1 LGIKPLPASSLEFG
15 INTRIGGKAV
25 KIDLLKNGCLKI
37 LLTEDEL
44 RDFNLT
50 FEALDYNNENTRS
63 ALHQLLEKA
72 RRQTGFDASGSFIIE
87 ALPVD
92 GGCMLLLTPTCDNRR
107 VRMKRVAGPYIYELD
122 DADSVLH
129 FAESVGEHA
138 APLYGSSLYRFDK
151 GYRLVLY
158 PGAPL
163 SREMGNILG
172 EFARPA
178 GEGDAAAAYTAE
190 HGESIVVGDALNRLC
205 EAVSRNKSSRTE
217 RQPT

>member
-1 LGIKPLPASSLEFG
+1 
-15 INTRIGGKAV
+15 V

-190 HGESIVVGDALNRLC
+190 HGESIVVGNALNRLY

>member
-1 LGIKPLPASSLEFG
+1 
-15 INTRIGGKAV
+15 
-25 KIDLLKNGCLKI
+25 
-37 LLTEDEL
+37 
-44 RDFNLT
+44 
-50 FEALDYNNENTRS
+50 
-63 ALHQLLEKA
+63 
-72 RRQTGFDASGSFIIE
+72 
-87 ALPVD
+87 
-92 GGCMLLLTPTCDNRR
+92 MLLTPTCNNRR

-129 FAESVGEHA
+129 FAESVGSTR
-138 APLYGSSLYRFDK
+138 PLYGSSLYRFDK